1 MQVKAITVNGT
12 GMMTAGRSAQGK
24 GQPTEQ
30 SGNMFGPEYK
40 VTISRTG
47 RNLSGLQRIQTE
59 KGSGGTQNVQEE
71 KMMLR
76 RQETAELEKEIREGY
91 REELNKIEEQIKELN
106 TCYVG
111 MEEGRKFSGAAS
123 IKETMEKLDELQKA
137 MEKQKKFLAE
147 DGQKRLKEAQQMAE
161 QSARY
166 QEEIDKNNRDL
177 VALLKSMEEAQKA
190 EDGRMDGSAE
200 NGDDASGTDGSGSAA
215 IRNSASQFMRASA
228 NHEKGVEEMLTGL
241 GDSGRWF
248 LSEADAITQSVLQR
262 SADIKAALENDA
274 FSDGELEEMMQSFR
288 EDTALDCWSVEEFR
302 AFGMRVLRQ
311 VREAG
316 VQHIA
321 DDPQRS
327 VQETKKSM
335 MQAAAHVAMGEAR
348 QSSLDKT
355 SREIAE
361 EVQELIDRRN
371 DIDRTKEEDEEEK
384 KEQIEEQEDLL
395 RPEEDPEERRYDSLL
410 R

>member
-1 MQVKAITVNGT
+1 MQVKTITVNGA
-12 GMMTAGRSAQGK
+12 GMMTAGRSLQEK
-24 GQPTEQ
+24 GQPAEQ
-30 SGNMFGPEYK
+30 AGNMFGPEYK

-47 RNLSGLQRIQTE
+47 RNLSVLQRTQTE

-106 TCYVG
+106 ACYVG
-111 MEEGRKFSGAAS
+111 MEGGRKFSNTAS

-137 MEKQKKFLAE
+137 MDKQKKFLAE

-161 QSARY
+161 RSGRY

-177 VALLKSMEEAQKA
+177 AALLKSMEEAQKA

-200 NGDDASGTDGSGSAA
+200 SGDDASGADGSESDA
-215 IRNSASQFMRASA
+215 IRNSASQFMRTSA

-241 GDSGRWF
+241 RDSGRWF

-274 FSDGELEEMMQSFR
+274 FSEGELEEMMQSFR

-335 MQAAAHVAMGEAR
+335 LQAAAHAAIGEAR

-361 EVQELIDRRN
+361 EVQELIDRHN
-371 DIDRTKEEDEEEK
+371 DIDRTKEEEEEEK

-395 RPEEDPEERRYDSLL
+395 RPEEDPEERRYDSL